1 MKTINIITFL
11 QKKGYDTVPGDQYR
25 AIGVW
30 KSWYQGN
37 VRGFHR
43 YKISNGA
50 NTVKCDRLSA
60 GMAKM
65 LSEDLADDLMNEKV
79 EITMP
84 TDPEKNFVDEILEQ
98 NNWSVLS
105 NSYQERKC
113 YTGTV
118 AYVPFLDK
126 TEIDID
132 GNIIPGEGT
141 ISINY
146 FDAESIYP
154 LSWVNGIITEC
165 AFVSVRV
172 IKGKKYAHIQMHVT
186 EDNEYV
192 IQNYVVECTSGS
204 GTEVDSEDWK
214 KLKPFESMAEIVYTG
229 SNKRQFVIDRL
240 NNVNNI
246 DPDSPMGV
254 ALFANAIDQ
263 LKGID
268 TVYDSYVNEFVL
280 GKKRIFVAPEMLN
293 RNADGD
299 PVFDPNDVTFYQL
312 PEDSLKDDKP
322 LVEVNMEIRAEDH
335 SRAIND
341 FLNILSVKC
350 GFGTQHYRFESG
362 SIQTATQVISE
373 NSDMYKT
380 IKKHEI
386 ILNSAIKEL
395 VSIIIRLGNVLGKG
409 LNEDA
414 EILVNFDDSIIE
426 DKGTERKEDRLDVAM
441 GSMKIEE
448 YRAKWYNETL
458 KEASNNLPEPV
469 KVEE

>member
-1 MKTINIITFL
+1 MKRINIVTFL
-11 QKKGYDTVPGDQYR
+11 KKKGYDTVSGDQYR

-43 YKISNGA
+43 YKICNGA
-50 NTVKCDRLSA
+50 NTVRCDRLSA

-79 EITMP
+79 GITMP
-84 TDPEKNFVDEILEQ
+84 EEPEKNFVDDILNQ
-98 NNWSVLS
+98 NNWAVQS
-105 NSYQERKC
+105 NNYQERKC

-126 TEIDID
+126 AEIAVD
-132 GNIIPGEGT
+132 GSIIPGEGT

-146 FDAESIYP
+146 FDAEDIYP

-172 IKGKKYAHIQMHVT
+172 IKGKKYAHIQMHVM
-186 EDNEYV
+186 EGNEYV
-192 IQNYVVECTSGS
+192 IQNYVVECTSGA
-204 GTEVDSEDWK
+204 GTEIRPEDWK
-214 KLKPFESMAEIVYTG
+214 QLKPFESMSEKVYTG
-229 SNKRQFVIDRL
+229 SDKRQFVIDRL

-280 GKKRIFVAPEMLN
+280 GKKRIFVAPEMLA
-293 RNADGD
+293 RNEDGD

-312 PEDSLKDDKP
+312 PEDSLNDKP
-322 LVEVNMEIRAEDH
+322 LIEVNMDIRAEQH
-335 SRAIND
+335 SRAMND

-386 ILNSAIKEL
+386 ILDSAIKEL
-395 VSIIIRLGNVLGKG
+395 VSIILRLGNVLGKG
-409 LNEDA
+409 LDENA
-414 EILVNFDDSIIE
+414 EVLVDFDDSIIE
-426 DKGTERKEDRLDVAM
+426 DKATERKEDRLDVAM
-441 GSMKIEE
+441 GAMRIEE
-448 YRAKWYNETL
+448 YRAKWYNETEE
-458 KEASNNLPEPV
+458 EAAKNLPDPV
-469 KVEE
+469 ETEE

>member
-1 MKTINIITFL
+1 MKRINIVTFL
-11 QKKGYDTVPGDQYR
+11 KKKGYDTVSGDQYR

-43 YKISNGA
+43 YKICNGA
-50 NTVKCDRLSA
+50 NTVRCDRLSA

-79 EITMP
+79 GITMP
-84 TDPEKNFVDEILEQ
+84 EEPEKNFVDDILNQ
-98 NNWSVLS
+98 NNWAVQS
-105 NSYQERKC
+105 NNYQERKC

-126 TEIDID
+126 AEIAVD
-132 GNIIPGEGT
+132 GSVIPGEGT

-146 FDAESIYP
+146 FDAEDIYP

-172 IKGKKYAHIQMHVT
+172 IKGKKYAHIQMHVM
-186 EDNEYV
+186 EGNEYV
-192 IQNYVVECTSGS
+192 IQNYVVECTSGA
-204 GTEVDSEDWK
+204 GTEIRPEDWK
-214 KLKPFESMAEIVYTG
+214 QLKPFESMSEKVYTG
-229 SNKRQFVIDRL
+229 SDKRQFVIDRL

-280 GKKRIFVAPEMLN
+280 GKKRIFVAPEMLA
-293 RNADGD
+293 RNEDGD

-312 PEDSLKDDKP
+312 PEDSLKDKP
-322 LVEVNMEIRAEDH
+322 LIEVNMDIRAEQH
-335 SRAIND
+335 SRAMND

-386 ILNSAIKEL
+386 ILDSAIKEL
-395 VSIIIRLGNVLGKG
+395 VKIILRLGNVLGKG
-409 LNEDA
+409 LDEEA
-414 EILVNFDDSIIE
+414 EVLVDFDDSIIE
-426 DKGTERKEDRLDVAM
+426 DKATERKEDRLDVAM
-441 GSMKIEE
+441 GAMRIEE
-448 YRAKWYNETL
+448 YRAKWYNETEE
-458 KEASNNLPEPV
+458 EAAKNLPDPV
-469 KVEE
+469 ETEE

>member
-1 MKTINIITFL
+1 MKKINIVTFL
-11 QKKGYDTVPGDQYR
+11 KKKGYDTVSGDQYR

-43 YKISNGA
+43 YKIFNGA
-50 NTVKCDRLSA
+50 NTVRCDRLSA

-79 EITMP
+79 GITMP
-84 TDPEKNFVDEILEQ
+84 EEPEKNFVDDILNQ
-98 NNWSVLS
+98 NNWAVQS
-105 NSYQERKC
+105 NNYQERKC

-126 TEIDID
+126 AEIAVD
-132 GNIIPGEGT
+132 GSIIPGEGT

-146 FDAESIYP
+146 FDAEDIYP

-172 IKGKKYAHIQMHVT
+172 IKGKKYAHIQMHVM
-186 EDNEYV
+186 EGSEYV
-192 IQNYVVECTSGS
+192 IHNYVVECTSGA
-204 GTEVDSEDWK
+204 GTELSPEDWRQ
-214 KLKPFESMAEIVYTG
+214 LKPFENMSEKVYTG
-229 SNKRQFVIDRL
+229 SDKRQFVIDRL

-280 GKKRIFVAPEMLN
+280 GKKRIFVAPEMLA
-293 RNADGD
+293 RNEDGD

-312 PEDSLKDDKP
+312 PEDSMKDEP
-322 LVEVNMEIRAEDH
+322 LVEVNMEIRAEEH

-386 ILNSAIKEL
+386 ILDSAIKEL
-395 VSIIIRLGNVLGKG
+395 VKIILRLGNVLGKG
-409 LNEDA
+409 LDEEA
-414 EILVNFDDSIIE
+414 EILVDFDDSIIE

-441 GSMKIEE
+441 GAMRIEE
-448 YRAKWYNETL
+448 YRAKWYNETEE
-458 KEASNNLPEPV
+458 EAAKNLPDPIET
-469 KVEE
+469 EE

>member
-1 MKTINIITFL
+1 
-11 QKKGYDTVPGDQYR
+11 
-25 AIGVW
+25 
-30 KSWYQGN
+30 
-37 VRGFHR
+37 
-43 YKISNGA
+43 
-50 NTVKCDRLSA
+50 
-60 GMAKM
+60 M

-79 EITMP
+79 GITMP
-84 TDPEKNFVDEILEQ
+84 KEPEKNFVDEILNQ
-98 NNWSVLS
+98 NNWSVQS

-126 TEIDID
+126 AEIATD
-132 GNIIPGEGT
+132 GSIVPGVGT

-172 IKGKKYAHIQMHVT
+172 IKGKKYAHVQMHIM
-186 EDNEYV
+186 EGSEYV
-192 IQNYVVECTSGS
+192 IQNYVIECTSGS
-204 GTEVDSEDWK
+204 GTEISPENWRQ
-214 KLKPFESMAEIVYTG
+214 LKPFESMAEKVNTG
-229 SNKRQFVIDRL
+229 SDKRQFVIDRL

-263 LKGID
+263 LRGID

-280 GKKRIFVAPEMLN
+280 GKKRIFVAPEMLA

-312 PEDSLKDDKP
+312 PEDTLKDDKP

-386 ILNSAIKEL
+386 ILDSAIKEL
-395 VSIIIRLGNVLGKG
+395 VSIILRLGNVLGKG
-409 LNEDA
+409 LDENA
-414 EILVNFDDSIIE
+414 EILVDFDDSIIE
-426 DKGTERKEDRLDVAM
+426 DKTTERKEDRLDVAM
-441 GSMKIEE
+441 GAMRIEE
-448 YRAKWYNETL
+448 YRAKWYNETEE
-458 KEASNNLPEPV
+458 EAAENLPDPV
-469 KVEE
+469 MTEDDN

>member
-1 MKTINIITFL
+1 MKKINIITFL
-11 QKKGYDTVPGDQYR
+11 QKKDYDTVPGDQYR

-37 VRGFHR
+37 VRGFHI
-43 YKISNGA
+43 YKICNGA

-79 EITMP
+79 GITIA
-84 TDPEKNFVDEILEQ
+84 DEAEKEFVDEILNQ
-98 NNWSVLS
+98 NNWQIQS
-105 NSYQERKC
+105 NIYQERKC

-126 TEIDID
+126 VEIDEE
-132 GNIIPGEGT
+132 GNVIPGSGT
-141 ISINY
+141 VNINY
-146 FDAESIYP
+146 FDGADIYP

-165 AFVSVRV
+165 AFVSVHV
-172 IKGKKYAHIQMHVT
+172 IRGKRYAHIQMHVT
-186 EDNEYV
+186 EGEEYV
-192 IQNYVVECTSGS
+192 IQNYVVECSSGS
-204 GTEVDSEDWK
+204 GTEITPEGWK
-214 KLKPFESMAEIVYTG
+214 RLKPFENMTEKVYTG
-229 SNKRQFVIDRL
+229 SNNRQFVIDRL
-240 NNVNNI
+240 NNTNNI
-246 DPDSPMGV
+246 DPDCPMGV

-280 GKKRIFVAPEMLN
+280 GKKRIFVAPEMLA

-299 PVFDPNDVTFYQL
+299 PVFDPSDVTFYQL
-312 PEDSLKDDKP
+312 PEDSLKDKP
-322 LVEVNMEIRAEDH
+322 LVEINMEIRAEEH

-362 SIQTATQVISE
+362 NIQTATQVISE

-386 ILNSAIKEL
+386 ILESAIKEL
-395 VSIIIRLGNVLGKG
+395 VFIILRLGNVLGKG
-409 LNEDA
+409 LNDET
-414 EILVNFDDSIIE
+414 EVLVDFDDSIIE
-426 DKGTERKEDRLDVAM
+426 DKGTERKEDRQDVAM
-441 GSMKIEE
+441 GAMRLEE

-458 KEASNNLPEPV
+458 KEAAASLPDPV
-469 KVEE
+469 EVEE

>member
-1 MKTINIITFL
+1 MRDINIITFL
-11 QKKGYDTVPGDQYR
+11 KKKGYDTVPGDQYR

-30 KSWYQGN
+30 KSWYQGS

-43 YKISNGA
+43 YKICNGA
-50 NTVKCDRLSA
+50 NTVKCDRHTA

-79 EITMP
+79 EITIA
-84 TDPEKNFVDEILEQ
+84 DEVEKAFVESVMEQ
-98 NNWSVLS
+98 NNWSVQS

-118 AYVPFLDK
+118 AYVPFLDDVA
-126 TEIDID
+126 IDEVGGIASND
-132 GNIIPGEGT
+132 GT
-141 ISINY
+141 VRINY
-146 FDAESIYP
+146 FDAENIYP

-165 AFVSVRV
+165 AFVS
-172 IKGKKYAHIQMHVT
+172 IHTDKGKKYAHLQLHVL
-186 EDNEYV
+186 EGDEYV
-192 IQNYVVECTSGS
+192 IQNYVAECTAGA
-204 GTEVDSEDWK
+204 GTELMPEVWRQ
-214 KLKPFESMAEIVYTG
+214 LKPFQNMAEKVYTG

-240 NNVNNI
+240 NNVNNV
-246 DPDSPMGV
+246 DPDCPMGV
-254 ALFANAIDQ
+254 SLFANAIDQ

-268 TVYDSYVNEFVL
+268 IAFDSYVNEFVL
-280 GKKRIFVAPEMLN
+280 GKKRIFVAPEMLA
-293 RNADGD
+293 RNENGD

-312 PEDSLKDDKP
+312 PEGETGDKP
-322 LVEVNMEIRAEDH
+322 LIEVNMEIRADAH

-386 ILNSAIKEL
+386 ILDSALKEL
-395 VSIIIRLGNVLGKG
+395 VHIILRLGNVLRKG

-414 EILVNFDDSIIE
+414 EVLVDFDDSIIE

-441 GSMKIEE
+441 GAMRIEE

-458 KEASNNLPEPV
+458 KEAASNLPEPAE
-469 KVEE
+469 VEE

>member
-1 MKTINIITFL
+1 MKKINIVTFL
-11 QKKGYDTVPGDQYR
+11 KKKGYDTVSGDQYR

-43 YKISNGA
+43 YKIFNGA
-50 NTVKCDRLSA
+50 NTVRCDRLSA

-65 LSEDLADDLMNEKV
+65 LSEDLADDLMNERV
-79 EITMP
+79 GITMP
-84 TDPEKNFVDEILEQ
+84 EKPEKNFVDDILNQ
-98 NNWSVLS
+98 NNWAVQS
-105 NSYQERKC
+105 NNYQERKC

-126 TEIDID
+126 AEIAVD
-132 GNIIPGEGT
+132 GSVIPGEGT

-146 FDAESIYP
+146 FDAEDIYP

-172 IKGKKYAHIQMHVT
+172 IKGKKYAHIQMHVM
-186 EDNEYV
+186 EASEYV
-192 IQNYVVECTSGS
+192 IHNYVVECTSGA
-204 GTEVDSEDWK
+204 GTEISPEDWK
-214 KLKPFESMAEIVYTG
+214 QLKPFESMSEKVYTG
-229 SNKRQFVIDRL
+229 SDKRQFVIDRL

-280 GKKRIFVAPEMLN
+280 GKKRIFVAPEMLA
-293 RNADGD
+293 RNEDGD

-312 PEDSLKDDKP
+312 PEDSMKDNP
-322 LVEVNMEIRAEDH
+322 LVEVNMEIRAEEH

-386 ILNSAIKEL
+386 ILDSAIKEL
-395 VSIIIRLGNVLGKG
+395 VKIILRLGNVLGKG
-409 LNEDA
+409 LDEEA
-414 EILVNFDDSIIE
+414 EILVDFDDSIIE

-441 GSMKIEE
+441 GAMRIEE
-448 YRAKWYNETL
+448 YRAKWYNETEE
-458 KEASNNLPEPV
+458 EAAKNLPDPV
-469 KVEE
+469 ETEE

>member
-1 MKTINIITFL
+1 MKKINIITFL

-43 YKISNGA
+43 YKICNGA
-50 NTVKCDRLSA
+50 NTVKCERLSA

-79 EITMP
+79 GITIA
-84 TDPEKNFVDEILEQ
+84 DEAEKTFVEEILNQ
-98 NNWSVLS
+98 NNWSIQS

-118 AYVPFLDK
+118 AYVPYLDRV
-126 TEIDID
+126 EVDEE
-132 GNIIPGEGT
+132 GNVIPGSGT
-141 ISINY
+141 VNINY
-146 FDAESIYP
+146 FDAADIYP

-165 AFVSVRV
+165 AFVSVHV
-172 IKGKKYAHIQMHVT
+172 IKGKRYAHIQMHVT
-186 EDNEYV
+186 EGEEYV
-192 IQNYVVECTSGS
+192 IQNYVVECSSGS
-204 GTEVDSEDWK
+204 GTEIMPERWK
-214 KLKPFESMAEIVYTG
+214 QLRPFENMTEKVYTG
-229 SNKRQFVIDRL
+229 SNNRQFVIDRL
-240 NNVNNI
+240 NNTNNV
-246 DPDSPMGV
+246 DPDCPMGV
-254 ALFANAIDQ
+254 SLFANAIDQ
-263 LKGID
+263 LRGLD

-280 GKKRIFVAPEMLN
+280 GKKRIFVSPEMLA

-312 PEDSLKDDKP
+312 PEDSLKEKP
-322 LVEVNMEIRAEDH
+322 LVEVNMDIRAEEH

-386 ILNSAIKEL
+386 ILESALKEL
-395 VSIIIRLGNVLGKG
+395 VFIILRLGNVLGNG
-409 LNEDA
+409 LNDETEVLID
-414 EILVNFDDSIIE
+414 FDDSIIE
-426 DKGTERKEDRLDVAM
+426 DKGTERKEDRQDVAM
-441 GSMKIEE
+441 GAMRLEE

-458 KEASNNLPEPV
+458 KEAAKNLPDPV
-469 KVEE
+469 EVEE